1 MSAIAKINDPITTVA
16 VSHGHPAIRPT
27 PNHEAPPFPTRP
39 GDGMRCEDPA
49 LTRICAELLSET
61 VNRAVVPEAAITA
74 QLEQVR
80 RITRAWSRQ
89 GVSIDAIHRA
99 VRNAG
104 DQAFDRV
111 VTSTTA
117 RDPHRMATV
126 VKRFLQV
133 RERLTAAVSVA
144 YIQDVGGRVGH
155 LRTPLHRL
163 ASALAGDGQDMP
175 HGAPV
180 ADSYAVLALSIPRG
194 DGSEGATGQAGE
206 ATLERVRRALT
217 EYRAL
222 STLSVLGVHGG
233 TVLVPASDAGREP
246 LDALLADLSRA
257 ARTPLTAAVLYG
269 ARTQIRQVADGAH
282 ELLDVAQRLHMRAGL
297 YEFGD
302 LALEYQLTRP
312 GPAMNRLAA
321 AIDPLEQHPGL
332 LQTLLLYIQN
342 NLRRQDTA
350 RMLNLHRNTVDYRL
364 RRIQELTG
372 YDPAKQSGLFH
383 LQCALIAH
391 AYRRS
396 QRKEQ
401 AGLPERRADA
411 G

>member
-1 MSAIAKINDPITTVA
+1 MSAIAKFTDPKTTTA
-16 VSHGHPAIRPT
+16 ATGPHPA
-27 PNHEAPPFPTRP
+27 ADRP
-39 GDGMRCEDPA
+39 GPRSGDAPRCDDPA
-49 LTRICAELLSET
+49 LARLCAELLTET
-61 VNRAVVPEAAITA
+61 VNRAVVPEATMTA
-74 QLEQVR
+74 QLDQVR

-89 GVSIDAIHRA
+89 GVSLEAIQRA
-99 VRNAG
+99 VRSAG

-111 VTSTTA
+111 VTSTAT

-144 YIQDVGGRVGH
+144 YIQDVDGRVGH

-163 ASALAGDGQDMP
+163 ASALAGDGQDVP
-175 HGAPV
+175 QGAPL
-180 ADSYAVLALSIPRG
+180 ADSYAVLAVSIPRRHV
-194 DGSEGATGQAGE
+194 DGPDPAREVTARG
-206 ATLERVRRALT
+206 TLERVQRALT
-217 EYRAL
+217 EHHAL
-222 STLSVLGVHGG
+222 STLAVLGVHGG
-233 TVLVPASDAGREP
+233 TVLVPACDADRET
-246 LDALLADLSRA
+246 LTGLVEDLSRA
-257 ARTPLTAAVLYG
+257 AQTPLTAAVLCG
-269 ARTQIRQVADGAH
+269 ARTQIRQVADSAH
-282 ELLDVAQRLHMRAGL
+282 ELLDVAQRLHMRPGL

-312 GPAMNRLAA
+312 GPAMDRLAA
-321 AIDPLEQHPGL
+321 AIDPLEDHPGL

-350 RMLNLHRNTVDYRL
+350 RMLKLHRNTVDYRL

-396 QRKEQ
+396 QRREQ
-401 AGLPERRADA
+401 TLPERTAA

>member
-1 MSAIAKINDPITTVA
+1 MSAIAKINDSMTLA
-16 VSHGHPAIRPT
+16 RPT
-27 PNHEAPPFPTRP
+27 TAGPHPDAAQIGARP
-39 GDGMRCEDPA
+39 GDAMRCEDPA
-49 LTRICAELLSET
+49 LARICAQLLTET
-61 VNRAVVPEAAITA
+61 INRAVLPEAAINA

-80 RITRAWSRQ
+80 RITKAWSRQ
-89 GVSIDAIHRA
+89 GVSIDAMHRA
-99 VRNAG
+99 VRTAS

-111 VTSTTA
+111 VASTAT

-180 ADSYAVLALSIPRG
+180 ADAYAVLAVSIPRTG
-194 DGSEGATGQAGE
+194 DALDPGAEDAAR
-206 ATLERVRRALT
+206 ATLERVQRGLNDHRG
-217 EYRAL
+217 L

-233 TVLVPASDAGREP
+233 TVLVPATDATRDTLSG
-246 LDALLADLSRA
+246 LIADLSRA
-257 ARTPLTAAVLYG
+257 ARVPLTAAVLYG
-269 ARTQIRQVADGAH
+269 SRTQIRQIADGAH
-282 ELLDVAQRLHMRAGL
+282 ELLDVAQRLHLQPGL

-321 AIDPLEQHPGL
+321 AIDPLEEHPGL
-332 LQTLLLYIQN
+332 LQTLLLYIRN

-372 YDPAKQSGLFH
+372 YDPAKQSGLFY

-396 QRKEQ
+396 QRKDQ
-401 AGLPERRADA
+401 AVPNDRTANA